1 MDRGEG
7 RADSL
12 LTHSAPEQYEEQ
24 SEGVEDVV
32 GRHPEHELE
41 IEGVELRDE
50 EENRDAEDRHP
61 PLEARQ
67 RVPRELNPAV
77 RRKLTNEGSVLI
89 GTLTNKGS
97 VLGSQGPMSSN
108 HLAEESFDFAPESG
122 NLIQSSPVIFSHSEI
137 SGNGN

>member
-1 MDRGEG
+1 MKDVVLLCCVLTGLHGSGEG

-50 EENRDAEDRHP
+50 E
-61 PLEARQ
+61 
-67 RVPRELNPAV
+67 
-77 RRKLTNEGSVLI
+77 
-89 GTLTNKGS
+89 
-97 VLGSQGPMSSN
+97 
-108 HLAEESFDFAPESG
+108 
-122 NLIQSSPVIFSHSEI
+122 
-137 SGNGN
+137 

>member
-1 MDRGEG
+1 MKDVVLLCTDWTTWIGG
-7 RADSL
+7 KGGQAL

-50 EENRDAEDRHP
+50 EQDRDAEDRHP

-67 RVPRELNPAV
+67 RVPRELDPAV
-77 RRKLTNEGSVLI
+77 RRKLTNEGSVL
-89 GTLTNKGS
+89 
-97 VLGSQGPMSSN
+97 
-108 HLAEESFDFAPESG
+108 
-122 NLIQSSPVIFSHSEI
+122 
-137 SGNGN
+137 NGDLDQ

>member
-1 MDRGEG
+1 MKDVVLLCTDWTTWIGG
-7 RADSL
+7 KGGWTL

-50 EENRDAEDRHP
+50 EEDRDAEDRHP

-67 RVPRELNPAV
+67 RVPRELDPAV
-77 RRKLTNEGSVLI
+77 RRKLTNEGSVL
-89 GTLTNKGS
+89 NWD
-97 VLGSQGPMSSN
+97 
-108 HLAEESFDFAPESG
+108 FD
-122 NLIQSSPVIFSHSEI
+122 Q
-137 SGNGN
+137 

>member
-7 RADSL
+7 RVDSL

-50 EENRDAEDRHP
+50 EEDRDAEDRHP

-67 RVPRELNPAV
+67 RVPRELDPAV
-77 RRKLTNEGSVLI
+77 RRKLTEE
-89 GTLTNKGS
+89 TLDLS
-97 VLGSQGPMSSN
+97 
-108 HLAEESFDFAPESG
+108 PESG
-122 NLIQSSPVIFSHSEI
+122 SLIEGPPVVRLHTQIPEI
-137 SGNGN
+137 NSNIKSD